1 LFLRLTVSQRLT
13 VLKITCTNQVCP
25 NPNSDKTFLW
35 DETRYIAP
43 KCRVTGRFV
52 AGAQRLIAHCT
63 YCSTPYTLYVVC
75 PPDAPGG
82 SGAGGDEVTFNG
94 GVKKDDPRKV
104 IDIPGIKEP
113 PRPAGA
119 T

>member
-1 LFLRLTVSQRLT
+1 M
-13 VLKITCTNQVCP
+13 LKITCTNQVCP

-43 KCRVTGRFV
+43 KCRVTGHFV
-52 AGAQRLIAHCT
+52 AGAQRLIAHCD

-82 SGAGGDEVTFNG
+82 SGVSGKVKSIG
-94 GVKKDDPRKV
+94 GVRKDDGRLV
-104 IDIPGIKEP
+104 IEKPGIREP